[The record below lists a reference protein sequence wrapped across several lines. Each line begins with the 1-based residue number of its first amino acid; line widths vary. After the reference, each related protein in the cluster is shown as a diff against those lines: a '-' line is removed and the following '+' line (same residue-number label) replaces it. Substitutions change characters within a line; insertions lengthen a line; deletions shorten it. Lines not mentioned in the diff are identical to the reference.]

1 METKSHKRLAW
12 VKEEKENLYND
23 VTINM
28 TPIYD
33 KNKILLGYY
42 NGTSAIAHDGKCIG
56 QISITLK
63 DSNKNIWVKGQA
75 HKFKNGWKLI
85 N

>member
-12 VKEEKENLYND
+12 VKEEEENLYNA

-33 KNKILLGYY
+33 KNEICHKYWM
-42 NGTSAIAHDGKCIG
+42 SDAIETCQKYR
-56 QISITLK
+56 ISDTIEICQK
-63 DSNKNIWVKGQA
+63 Y
-75 HKFKNGWKLI
+75 
-85 N
+85 